1 MQSLSL
7 PALPLPLS
15 LCPAL
20 AWSSCSSEFLLILFI
35 GRTLPSPSQSPWQSQ
50 PLLRSQ
56 FVSWQPR
63 PALPPSLGAC
73 LLGQLIEIFIYSLFF
88 CLCQQQQL
96 GGFSYPAL
104 AIFITAFFSQPSPSP
119 PLVLVKFALGLCRV
133 ASITARRI
141 VLDAAAAQTKV
152 LALARADGSVLSPN
166 GTRYLCQQQV
176 ACI

>member
-7 PALPLPLS
+7 PALPPSLS
-15 LCPAL
+15 PAL

-35 GRTLPSPSQSPWQSQ
+35 GRTLQSPSPSQSPWQSQ

-56 FVSWQPR
+56 FVSCQPR

-88 CLCQQQQL
+88 CLCQQQQQQL
-96 GGFSYPAL
+96 GGFSCPAL
-104 AIFITAFFSQPSPSP
+104 AIFITAFFSQPPSFPPSPP

-152 LALARADGSVLSPN
+152 LALAAQTEVS
-166 GTRYLCQQQV
+166 
-176 ACI
+176 

>member
-1 MQSLSL
+1 MQSLIL
-7 PALPLPLS
+7 PALPPS

-35 GRTLPSPSQSPWQSQ
+35 GRTRQSPSPSQSPWQSQ

-56 FVSWQPR
+56 FVSCQPR
-63 PALPPSLGAC
+63 PALPPSLGA

-88 CLCQQQQL
+88 CLCQQQL
-96 GGFSYPAL
+96 GGFSCPAL
-104 AIFITAFFSQPSPSP
+104 AIFITAFFSQPPSLPPSPP

-141 VLDAAAAQTKV
+141 VLDAQTKV
-152 LALARADGSVLSPN
+152 LALAAQTEVS
-166 GTRYLCQQQV
+166 
-176 ACI
+176 

>member
-7 PALPLPLS
+7 PALPLS

-35 GRTLPSPSQSPWQSQ
+35 GRTLQSPSPSQSPWQSQ

-56 FVSWQPR
+56 FVSCQPR

-73 LLGQLIEIFIYSLFF
+73 LLGQLIEIFIYSLLF
-88 CLCQQQQL
+88 CLCQQQL

-104 AIFITAFFSQPSPSP
+104 AIFITAFFSQPPFSSP

-152 LALARADGSVLSPN
+152 LALAAQTEVS
-166 GTRYLCQQQV
+166 
-176 ACI
+176 